1 MKKLLIAFLFCVPM
15 IAMATDTPPTPTPP
29 TPPQPVPT
37 PRVSIFSTTTDW
49 AALTGLPLRQFVGK
63 FSWNNKDVSRGLE
76 MYYLDAFPCYGE
88 ADSVRVWLG
97 PNKQSDGTLR
107 LVCVHA
113 PKVISFTWR
122 NATREADQ
130 GISTGILNCPVTGE
144 YELNIDISKCT
155 RGPEWK
161 EYK

>member
-1 MKKLLIAFLFCVPM
+1 MKRFVALCALLVP
-15 IAMATDTPPTPTPP
+15 IFTAWADTTPPPP
-29 TPPQPVPT
+29 LQ

-63 FSWNNKDVSRGLE
+63 FTWNNSDVMQGLVL
-76 MYYLDAFPCYGE
+76 YYLDAFPCYGE
-88 ADSVRVWLG
+88 ADSVRIWLG
-97 PNKQSDGTLR
+97 PNNKSEGILR

-113 PKVISFTWR
+113 PKSISFAWR
-122 NATREADQ
+122 NATRDADQ
-130 GISTGILNCPVTGE
+130 AQSKGILNCPVTGE
-144 YELNIDISKCT
+144 YELKIDIAKCS

>member
-1 MKKLLIAFLFCVPM
+1 MKRLLIALLFCVPM
-15 IAMATDTPPTPTPP
+15 IAGATDTPSTPPTPP
-29 TPPQPVPT
+29 TPPT
-37 PRVSIFSTTTDW
+37 PRISIFSTTTDW
-49 AALTGLPLRQFVGK
+49 AALTGLPLRQFIGK
-63 FSWNNKDVSRGLE
+63 FSWTNSDVSRGLV

-97 PNKQSDGTLR
+97 PNKQSTGTLR

-113 PKVISFTWR
+113 PKTISFTWR
-122 NATREADQ
+122 NATRDADQ
-130 GISTGILNCPVTGE
+130 AVSTGILNCPVTGE
-144 YELNIDISKCT
+144 YELDIDISKCT